1 MLRLPAHTDLGHIES
16 HTYYGRL
23 AQSERLAQ
31 VDAAE
36 RHLFPQVGDQ
46 VVVHYGLCWRN
57 GRVIAVHSSWLRNR
71 IPRFEYD
78 IHLENNGVWTAA
90 EMAHFREL
98 FERYD
103 KDKSGFV
110 DLDELRQMLMDL
122 GHAAAF
128 DDEALSDMLRR
139 VDKDGTH
146 DISLDEFCD
155 LVYVEIGGI
164 DHYLYRV
171 PRHRLRID
179 PPLFRSAHDIFKL
192 HAQPFASL
200 LRERELDRARLRR
213 REAAERLHSLSQPVH
228 HKRRNK
234 MVNFEPRPVMANRS
248 EARRALAR

>member
-1 MLRLPAHTDLGHIES
+1 MLSLPATTDLGHIES
-16 HTYYGRL
+16 HKYYGRL
-23 AQSERLAQ
+23 ARSQRLSQA
-31 VDAAE
+31 DAAE
-36 RHLFPQVGDQ
+36 RHLFPQVGDEIC
-46 VVVHYGLCWRN
+46 VHYGLCWRK

-110 DLDELRQMLMDL
+110 DLDELRQMLIDL
-122 GHAAAF
+122 GHSAAF

-146 DISLDEFCD
+146 DISFDEFCD

-164 DHYLYRV
+164 DHYLHRV
-171 PRHRLRID
+171 PRHRLRIE
-179 PPLFRSAHDIFKL
+179 PAIFRKADDVFRL

-200 LRERELDRARLRR
+200 VRERELDRERLRR
-213 REAAERLHSLSQPVH
+213 RGSAQRLHSLSQPVH
-228 HKRRNK
+228 HKRRK
-234 MVNFEPRPVMANRS
+234 KRVDFEPRPIMASRS